1 MLWFGMYDVVAHGN
15 TPCRGI
21 ITSCLVQVLYLSW
34 NGHNFGNDSYIII
47 RCIIRCVKKQSF
59 GVNEIVW
66 VYWQEAWR
74 NNFDKDQNS
83 FIWLP
88 NTFLA
93 MSPFWLAGSTP
104 STQYTVHSTQCTV
117 HSTQYTVHMSCSFPA
132 LQYST
137 LLLPVM
143 NCIPL
148 IFSPLVDEKAK
159 EEEAYRLIKM
169 KMRAEQLLAE
179 SDLPRNMKRHAIHY
193 TGNWFSYWLKL
204 NDILSSCWC
213 NIVLKLSRVS

>member
-59 GVNEIVW
+59 CVNEIVW

-104 STQYTVHSTQCTV
+104 STKYTVHSAQCIV
-117 HSTQYTVHMSCSFPA
+117 HSTQYTVHSAHVLF
-132 LQYST
+132 
-137 LLLPVM
+137 
-143 NCIPL
+143 
-148 IFSPLVDEKAK
+148 FSRPTVFNTFFACNEL
-159 EEEAYRLIKM
+159 YTTHFQPTRGW
-169 KMRAEQLLAE
+169 E
-179 SDLPRNMKRHAIHY
+179 S
-193 TGNWFSYWLKL
+193 
-204 NDILSSCWC
+204 
-213 NIVLKLSRVS
+213 